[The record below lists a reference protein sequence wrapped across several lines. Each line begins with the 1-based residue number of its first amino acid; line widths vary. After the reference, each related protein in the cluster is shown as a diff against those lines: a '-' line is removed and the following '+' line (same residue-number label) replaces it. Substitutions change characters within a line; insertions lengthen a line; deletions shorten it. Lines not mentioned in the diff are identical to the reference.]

1 MYFIA
6 DLHIHSHFSR
16 ATSKNL
22 QLPFLNKWAQLK
34 GIQIVGTGDFTH
46 PAWLAELK
54 QMLEPAEEGLFKLKN
69 EFKSETDREVFASCQ
84 TQVRFILSVEIS
96 NIYKRNGKVRK
107 VHNIIFMPNLDAADK
122 FQREIEKIGNI
133 RSDGRPILGLDSRDL
148 LEITLETDPQG
159 YLIPAHI
166 WTPWFSVLGSN
177 SGFDSIREC
186 YDDLTPHIF
195 ALETGL
201 SSDPPMNWRLSQLD
215 QFALVSNSDAHSPE
229 NLGREAN
236 LYNTELSYPA
246 IFEALK
252 TRNQAEYLGTLEFFP
267 EEGKYHLDGHRKC
280 NTRLTPE
287 ETIANKGRCPVCG
300 KKVTVGVLN
309 RVIELADRDAV
320 TKPPNAAS
328 FKSLIPLPEIISELQ
343 NVGPKSKNV
352 QTIYY
357 KLLSKLGSEL
367 YILTQAPI
375 EDIQKIQYPLLGEA
389 IQRMRLGQIHVE
401 AGYDGEYGKIRVF
414 NPDEKEKL
422 LTQLFFF
429 QQSARSK
436 PMKVDL
442 NRVADL
448 VAPEFSKTE
457 KISKETL
464 PKPIENSKF
473 QLNKTQMEAVQYVS
487 GPLLI
492 IAGPGT
498 GKTRTLTHRI
508 AYLIY
513 HQKINPENILA
524 ITFTRHAA
532 QEMKERLE
540 LLLNAD
546 VVEKMTVCT
555 FHALGHLILQE
566 EIERLGR
573 RSHYVLFSPADQEE
587 IMQNLLPALTHRER
601 VVLAEKITRAKN
613 QLIPA
618 DNFSQQ
624 LDFNFDTE
632 FRRVYELYEHT
643 LRRMNALDYDDLILL
658 PYLLLKRFS
667 DLKEKYQEKFRW
679 ISVDEYQ
686 DINFA
691 QYHFLMQLINKETN
705 LCAIGDPNQAIYG
718 FRGADVRYF
727 NHFQQ
732 DFSGA
737 KIISLGQNYR
747 STDLIIKAASQIISQ
762 NPNHHHFEIW
772 SEIPGETRVEIS
784 QSATEKAEAEFVV
797 HSIEKMLGGTGF
809 FSLDSSRVSAADE
822 ENAPRSFS
830 DFAVLYRMK
839 SQLATLEEAFL
850 RSGMPY
856 QTMGETPLF
865 EKPLIKEILS
875 YLKILINPES
885 DLDLLRIINSPSRG
899 IGEKSI
905 KIISDYCAKKSF
917 SIFEAIERHERI
929 SELNLSVHNALQNFY
944 DQIIQ
949 LQSQL
954 KYKSVSELIQ
964 SILDEVGLRDI
975 ITLSDENNKM
985 LNVFLEQANTYG
997 NRLDHFLVDH
1007 LTRSETD
1014 NYDPR
1019 AERVSLM
1026 TLHAAKGLEFPVVFI
1041 VGCEENILPY
1051 LKSNYTTEEAEAAIQ
1066 EERRLFY
1073 VGMTRARQQLILC
1086 NARKRLLFG
1095 KTLQTRPSRFLKD
1108 IEETLKRLQMNI
1120 PIHKKITKD
1129 DKQLRLFDAE

>member
-34 GIQIVGTGDFTH
+34 GIQVVGTGDFTH

-54 QMLEPAEEGLFKLKN
+54 KMLEPAQDGLFKLKD
-69 EFKSETDREVFASCQ
+69 EFRGEPEKEVFATCHSE
-84 TQVRFILSVEIS
+84 VRFILSVEIS

-107 VHNIIFMPNLDAADK
+107 VHNIIFMPNLEAAAK
-122 FQREIEKIGNI
+122 FQREMEKIGNI
-133 RSDGRPILGLDSRDL
+133 RADGRPILGLDSRNL
-148 LEITLETDPQG
+148 LDIVLKTDPQG

-177 SGFDSIREC
+177 SGFDSILEC

-201 SSDPPMNWRLSQLD
+201 SSDPAMNWRLSQLD

-236 LYNTELSYPA
+236 MFDTELSYPA

-252 TRNQAEYLGTLEFFP
+252 SRNPEKFLGTLEFFP

-280 NTRLTPE
+280 NTCMTPE

-300 KKVTVGVLN
+300 KKVTVGVLS
-309 RVIELADRDAV
+309 RVIELADRASA
-320 TKPPNAAS
+320 TKPPDAAP

-352 QTIYY
+352 QAIFY
-357 KLLSKLGSEL
+357 KMLSKIGSEL

-375 EDIQKIQYPLLGEA
+375 EEIQKIQHPLLGEA
-389 IQRMRLGQIHVE
+389 IQRMRAGQIYVE
-401 AGYDGEYGKIRVF
+401 PGYDGEYGKIRVF
-414 NPDEKEKL
+414 SPDEKEKL

-429 QQSARSK
+429 QK
-436 PMKVDL
+436 PASSMKTKMPRT
-442 NRVADL
+442 NRIADY
-448 VAPEFSKTE
+448 VAPELTGTLKT
-457 KISKETL
+457 SHAPTLETDE
-464 PKPIENSKF
+464 PI
-473 QLNKTQMEAVQYVS
+473 QHLNKVQLEAVQHTAS
-487 GPLLI
+487 PLLI
-492 IAGPGT
+492 VAGPGT
-498 GKTRTLTHRI
+498 GKTRTLTYRI
-508 AYLIY
+508 AFLINE
-513 HQKINPENILA
+513 KNVNPEQILA

-532 QEMKERLE
+532 QEMRERFE
-540 LLLNAD
+540 LLLGS
-546 VVEKMTVCT
+546 EITYKMTICT

-566 EIERLGR
+566 DIERLGR
-573 RSHYVLFSPADQEE
+573 RTHYALFSPADQEE
-587 IMQNLLPALTHRER
+587 ILQNLLPELTHRER
-601 VVLAEKITRAKN
+601 TILTEKISRAKN
-613 QLIPA
+613 RLITA
-618 DNFSQQ
+618 ENLSQQ
-624 LDFNFDTE
+624 LEFNFDAE

-658 PYLLLKRFS
+658 PFQLLKRFS

-691 QYHFLMQLINKETN
+691 QYQFLMQLVNKETN

-732 DFSGA
+732 DFPGA
-737 KIISLGQNYR
+737 KVISLGQNYR
-747 STDLIIKAASQIISQ
+747 STDLIIKASSQIISQ

-772 SEIPGETRVEIS
+772 SEIPGETRIEIS

-809 FSLDSSRVSAADE
+809 FSRDSSRVSAADE

-839 SQLATLEEAFL
+839 SQLPALGEAFL

-865 EKPLIKEILS
+865 EQPLIKEILS
-875 YLKILINPES
+875 YLKILVNPES
-885 DLDLLRIINSPSRG
+885 DLDLLRIINSPPRG

-905 KIISDYCAKKSF
+905 KIISDYCAKKGF
-917 SIFEAIERHERI
+917 SIFEAIERHERMA
-929 SELNLSVHNALQNFY
+929 ELNSPVHKALQNFY
-944 DQIIQ
+944 DQISQ
-949 LQSQL
+949 LQSHLNQ
-954 KYKSVSELIQ
+954 KTVSELIYI
-964 SILDEVGLRDI
+964 ILDEIGLHPADSA
-975 ITLSDENNKM
+975 SDENKW
-985 LNVFLEQANTYG
+985 LTLFLEQAQSYDKRL
-997 NRLDHFLVDH
+997 NRFLVDH
-1007 LTRSETD
+1007 LMRTETD
-1014 NYDPR
+1014 SYDPR

-1026 TLHAAKGLEFPVVFI
+1026 TLHAAKGLEFAVVFI

-1073 VGMTRARQQLILC
+1073 VGMTRARQQLFLC

-1095 KTLQTRPSRFLKD
+1095 KTNQARPSRFLKD
-1108 IEETLKRLQMNI
+1108 IEETLKKLRTNM
-1120 PIHKKITKD
+1120 PVHKKKTKD
-1129 DKQLRLFDAE
+1129 DKQLGLFDAE